1 MLVQKQVQGGFD
13 RVRSSAPLIFH
24 LIKEK
29 LEMKYNKLAISDK
42 DDLIFG
48 HAPFPVTTRRGLVI
62 GGGKVYPELNF
73 TLPPM
78 HINSDTIGSIIQQY
92 RDIARGALN
101 RGVELYSNGIIL
113 EFETLPEMT
122 KNPDYGVEIIKAMN
136 EVCEE
141 FFQKH
146 GIPSEIR
153 LTPNDLREFE
163 RPPRQRTSH
172 LLNPMLELFERGSIA
187 GGDIL
192 SIESTGGKEIF
203 DDALMNCNIREIVF
217 SLCVLGVRDMK
228 MLWAKIVE
236 IAGKHGKIAGG
247 DTACG
252 FGNTAMVL
260 AEKKYIPRLF
270 AAIVRIMSVVRT
282 IVAVEEGASGPDK
295 DCGYEGIYLKAITG
309 IPVSMEGKTSA
320 CAHLSPLGNIAG
332 AGADLWSNESVQ
344 NIKLLAD
351 MAPTV
356 YLEQLEYD
364 TRLFNQAIK
373 SGKSDMLALQ
383 RHMVESDMYFDP
395 QAFIL
400 APSNVIEIAGEMV
413 KGKSYVESAVLGAL
427 KGLDLIEEAVLS
439 GQLKSSEME
448 NVWFDLIREELKT
461 IPPDEDMFIEEMLK
475 VTDHSKYLKEE
486 YGL

>member
-1 MLVQKQVQGGFD
+1 
-13 RVRSSAPLIFH
+13 
-24 LIKEK
+24 
-29 LEMKYNKLAISDK
+29 MKYNKLVISK
-42 DDLIFG
+42 KEDLLFG

-73 TLPPM
+73 TLEPM
-78 HINSDTIGSIIQQY
+78 HINNDTIDSIILQY
-92 RDIARGALN
+92 RDIVKRALK
-101 RGVELYSNGIIL
+101 RGVELYSNGIIF

-122 KNPDYGVEIIKAMN
+122 KNPDYGVDIIRAMN

-141 FFQKH
+141 FYQKH
-146 GIPSEIR
+146 NIPSEIR

-172 LLNPMLELFERGSIA
+172 LLNPMLELFERGALA

-217 SLCVLGVRDMK
+217 SICVLGVRDMK
-228 MLWAKIVE
+228 MLWKKIME
-236 IAGKHGKIAGG
+236 IADKQGKIAGG

-260 AEKKYIPRLF
+260 AEKKYIPKLF
-270 AAIVRIMSVVRT
+270 AAIVRILSVVRT
-282 IVAVEEGASGPDK
+282 IVAVEEGAKGPDK
-295 DCGYEGIYLKAITG
+295 DCGYEGIFIKAITG

-332 AGADLWSNESVQ
+332 ASADLWSNESVQ

-373 SGKSDMLALQ
+373 GGKSDIHVLQ
-383 RHMVESDMYFDP
+383 RLMVESDMYFDP

-400 APSNVIEIAGEMV
+400 APSNVIKIAEEMV
-413 KGKSYVESAVLGAL
+413 KGKTYVESAVKGAI
-427 KGLDLIEEAVLS
+427 KGLDLIEEAILS
-439 GQLKSSEME
+439 GELKSSEME
-448 NVWFDLIREELKT
+448 NIWIDTIREELNT
-461 IPPDEDMFIEEMLK
+461 ITADEDVFIEKMLK
-475 VTDHSKYLKEE
+475 VTDQSKFIREE